1 MMDLHEASLSEEFAR
16 TEESNATEN
25 VSLPET
31 TAEESKLVENKMSR
45 EEIVARVRDL
55 VDQPVESVKDE
66 IDLLK
71 QNYYKLRKNEV
82 EEARR
87 KFEEETGN
95 VSGFVPDSDGYEE
108 TLKGLLNIFKEKKAK
123 LLEQQERVK
132 EENLLRKK
140 SILEEIKK
148 MTEDSDNI
156 NKYYNDFQQLQQTFK
171 EITNIPASTVNDLW
185 KNYQLYVERFYDL
198 LKINKE
204 LRDYDF
210 KKNLDLKLA
219 ICESAEALAGNED
232 VVAAFKSLQNLHD
245 EWRTIGPVAKE
256 LREDLWNRFKAASTV
271 VNKAHQQHF
280 EALKADEQQ
289 NEEAKLA
296 ICAEIEAIDMAA
308 LKSFNAWDEKTKE
321 IISLQERW
329 KGIGFASRKV
339 NNTLFERF
347 RKTCDEF
354 FKQKAEYF
362 KRVKD
367 EMALNLEKKKSLCER
382 AEALKDSTDWK
393 NTTDQMVAIQKE
405 WKTIGPVSKKYSDAV
420 WTRFIAACD
429 YFFEQKNKQTASQ
442 RQIEQENLLLKKSVI
457 EKLELLDEAM
467 APAEAIALVRTLM
480 AEWNQIGH
488 VPFKEKDKIYK
499 NYQAALDKHFKRL
512 NMSETRNRLNSFTS
526 TVQQMASS
534 DQAQNKLYREREKL
548 MRTYEH
554 IKAELQTYE
563 NNMGFLNISSKSGG
577 GMLKEMERKIQK
589 LKDEMQL
596 ITQKIEL
603 IDENL

>member
-1 MMDLHEASLSEEFAR
+1 M
-16 TEESNATEN
+16 
-25 VSLPET
+25 
-31 TAEESKLVENKMSR
+31 
-45 EEIVARVRDL
+45 
-55 VDQPVESVKDE
+55 
-66 IDLLK
+66 
-71 QNYYKLRKNEV
+71 
-82 EEARR
+82 
-87 KFEEETGN
+87 
-95 VSGFVPDSDGYEE
+95 
-108 TLKGLLNIFKEKKAK
+108 
-123 LLEQQERVK
+123 
-132 EENLLRKK
+132 
-140 SILEEIKK
+140 
-148 MTEDSDNI
+148 
-156 NKYYNDFQQLQQTFK
+156 
-171 EITNIPASTVNDLW
+171 
-185 KNYQLYVERFYDL
+185 YVERFYDL

-526 TVQQMASS
+526 TIQQMASS

>member
-1 MMDLHEASLSEEFAR
+1 MMDLHEAPLLEKSAQAEEN
-16 TEESNATEN
+16 TTTEN

-31 TAEESKLVENKMSR
+31 AKENKLVENKLSR
-45 EEIVARVRDL
+45 EEIVARVKEL

-66 IDLLK
+66 IDSLK

-87 KFEEETGN
+87 KFEEETGDT
-95 VSGFVPDSDGYEE
+95 SGFTPEPDECEE
-108 TLKGLLNIFKEKKAK
+108 ALKGLLNVFKEKKAK
-123 LLEQQERVK
+123 LLEQQEKVK

-148 MTEDSDNI
+148 IIEDSDNI
-156 NKYYNDFQQLQQTFK
+156 NKHYNDFQQLQQAFK
-171 EITNIPASTVNDLW
+171 EITDVPASAVNELW
-185 KNYQLYVERFYDL
+185 KNYQLYVEHFYDL

-219 ICESAEALAGNED
+219 ICESAEALAKKDD
-232 VVAAFKSLQNLHD
+232 VVAAFKSLQTLHD
-245 EWRTIGPVAKE
+245 EWRAIGPVAKE

-271 VNKAHQQHF
+271 INKAHQQHF
-280 EALKADEQQ
+280 EILKADEQK
-289 NEEAKLA
+289 NEAAKIA
-296 ICAEIEAIDMAA
+296 ICEEIESIDMTA
-308 LKSFNAWDEKTKE
+308 LKSFSAWDEKTKD
-321 IISLQERW
+321 IIALQERW

-339 NNTLFERF
+339 NNALFERF

-367 EMALNLEKKKSLCER
+367 EMSLNLEKKKALCEK

-393 NTTDQMVAIQKE
+393 NTTDQMIAIQKE
-405 WKTIGPVSKKYSDAV
+405 WKTIGPVAKKYSDAV

-429 YFFEQKNKQTASQ
+429 YFFEQKNKQTASV
-442 RQIEQENLLLKKSVI
+442 RQVEQENLLLKKAVI
-457 EKLELLDEAM
+457 EKLNALDEAM
-467 APAEAIALVRTLM
+467 APTEAVALVKTLM

-499 NYQAALDKHFKRL
+499 SYQAALDKHFKRL
-512 NMSETRNRLNSFTS
+512 NMNETKNRLNSFTS
-526 TVQQMASS
+526 AVQQMASS
-534 DQAQNKLYREREKL
+534 DQAQNKLYRERERL
-548 MRTYEH
+548 MRSYEH
-554 IKAELQTYE
+554 VKAELQTYE

-577 GMLKEMERKIQK
+577 GMLKEMERKMQK

-596 ITQKIEL
+596 IAQKIEL

>member
-1 MMDLHEASLSEEFAR
+1 MMDLHEAPLLEKSAQAEEN
-16 TEESNATEN
+16 TTTEN

-31 TAEESKLVENKMSR
+31 AKENKLVENKLSR
-45 EEIVARVRDL
+45 EEIVARVKEL

-66 IDLLK
+66 IDSLK

-87 KFEEETGN
+87 KFEEETGDT
-95 VSGFVPDSDGYEE
+95 SGFTPEPDEYEE
-108 TLKGLLNIFKEKKAK
+108 ALKGLLNVFKEKKAK
-123 LLEQQERVK
+123 LLEQQEKVK

-148 MTEDSDNI
+148 IIEDSDNI
-156 NKYYNDFQQLQQTFK
+156 NKHYNDFQQLQQAFK
-171 EITNIPASTVNDLW
+171 EITDVPASAVNELW
-185 KNYQLYVERFYDL
+185 KNYQLYVEHFYDL

-219 ICESAEALAGNED
+219 ICESAEALAKKDD
-232 VVAAFKSLQNLHD
+232 VVAAFKSLQTLHD
-245 EWRTIGPVAKE
+245 EWRAIGPVAKE

-271 VNKAHQQHF
+271 INKAHQQHF
-280 EALKADEQQ
+280 EILKADEQK
-289 NEEAKLA
+289 NEAAKIA
-296 ICAEIEAIDMAA
+296 ICEEIESIDMTA
-308 LKSFNAWDEKTKE
+308 LKSFSAWDEKTKD
-321 IISLQERW
+321 IIALQERW

-339 NNTLFERF
+339 NNALFERF

-367 EMALNLEKKKSLCER
+367 EMSLNLEKKKALCEK

-393 NTTDQMVAIQKE
+393 NTTDQMIAIQKE
-405 WKTIGPVSKKYSDAV
+405 WKTIGPVAKKYSDAV

-429 YFFEQKNKQTASQ
+429 YFFEQKNKQTASV
-442 RQIEQENLLLKKSVI
+442 RQVEQENLLLKKAVI
-457 EKLELLDEAM
+457 EKLNALDEAM
-467 APAEAIALVRTLM
+467 APTEAVALVKTLM

-499 NYQAALDKHFKRL
+499 SYQASFYKHFKRL
-512 NMSETRNRLNSFTS
+512 NMNETKNRLNSFTS
-526 TVQQMASS
+526 AVQQIASS
-534 DQAQNKLYREREKL
+534 DQAQNKLYRERERL
-548 MRTYEH
+548 MRSYEH
-554 IKAELQTYE
+554 VKAELQTYE

-577 GMLKEMERKIQK
+577 GMLKEMERKMQK

-596 ITQKIEL
+596 IAQKIEL